1 MSLAR
6 LAMCANKI
14 NRAYTNYTL
23 LDAGCRT
30 MDLKPLLKG
39 CDTYNGS
46 DLIPGEGVLQCNLEE
61 SLPFKNNEFDVVT
74 ALDVIEHLDNPHGAL
89 QELYRVAKK
98 SVFVSLPNMYYIQFR
113 WNFLRGR
120 GISGKYSFPPQA
132 ILDRHRWVLSYSEA
146 LAFILENSDGHI
158 VEHEMVLPVRGRT
171 KLISEPIEK
180 WLALKWPDLFSYG
193 VLFEIKLNKK
203 L

>member
-6 LAMCANKI
+6 LAMCAERI
-14 NRAYTNYTL
+14 NRSHTDYTL

-30 MDLKPLLKG
+30 MALKPLLKG
-39 CDTYNGS
+39 CREYFGS
-46 DLIPGEGVLQCNLEE
+46 DLIPADGVLQCNLE
-61 SLPFKNNEFDVVT
+61 SRLPFDDNSFDVVT
-74 ALDVIEHLDNPHGAL
+74 ALDVLEHLDNPHGAL
-89 QELYRVAKK
+89 HELFRVARK
-98 SVFVSLPNMYYIQFR
+98 SVLISLPNMYYIAFR

-120 GISGKYSFPPQA
+120 GLSGKYCFSPNP

-146 LAFILENSDGHI
+146 MAFIDENAAGHV

-171 KLISEPIEK
+171 KAVSGPIERQ
-180 WLALKWPDLFSYG
+180 LATTWPDLFAYG
-193 VLFEIKLNKK
+193 VLFEISLNK